1 MHSLP
6 PKLPGNRYLHVLSCK
21 YRAICYN
28 NQAQSYLKDAE
39 YYADRNNL
47 DKVATRQRW
56 AKDAVDKAKTRQR
69 WAKDAKDKAK
79 TRLEW
84 ARDALKKAYNKN

>member
-1 MHSLP
+1 M
-6 PKLPGNRYLHVLSCK
+6 
-21 YRAICYN
+21 
-28 NQAQSYLKDAE
+28 KDAE

-84 ARDALKKAYNKN
+84 ARDALKRLIIEIEKYNMMKQAFLSMLAFTLLFA